1 MDWREAQEEMELDAQ
16 FLAVDQ
22 TARKV
27 LFKNF
32 ITVSMMM
39 MSYFYYT
46 LKLHVTGS
54 KTQRSPQEE
63 EGRAGQARGNTKLK
77 NTFLKY

>member
-39 MSYFYYT
+39 MSYFY
-46 LKLHVTGS
+46 
-54 KTQRSPQEE
+54 
-63 EGRAGQARGNTKLK
+63 
-77 NTFLKY
+77 